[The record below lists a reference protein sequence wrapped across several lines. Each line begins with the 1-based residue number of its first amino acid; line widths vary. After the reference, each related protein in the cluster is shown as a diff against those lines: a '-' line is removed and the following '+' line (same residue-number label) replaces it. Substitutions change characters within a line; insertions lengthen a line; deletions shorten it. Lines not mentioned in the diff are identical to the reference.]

1 MAIWILWLRVFD
13 KFDKGLYLQG
23 ILWMKD
29 LSHLSFLSHLKFF
42 FFHFALNSFVFVL
55 VYFVFFAHRTSARLN
70 LNRAFLRVLQ
80 TMSLVLC
87 GPPIFSCLCCFHSH
101 ASCYQYQVSLGCNTA
116 LISSIN
122 KKNQFRN
129 LSSLYWKQ
137 KAIKNVGEI
146 EAGKLTP
153 L

>member
-1 MAIWILWLRVFD
+1 
-13 KFDKGLYLQG
+13 
-23 ILWMKD
+23 MKD

-87 GPPIFSCLCCFHSH
+87 GPLLFFHVCVVSILMLHVTSIRSH
-101 ASCYQYQVSLGCNTA
+101 WAVIQL
-116 LISSIN
+116 
-122 KKNQFRN
+122 
-129 LSSLYWKQ
+129 
-137 KAIKNVGEI
+137 
-146 EAGKLTP
+146 
-153 L
+153 